1 MPRSHSQ
8 IEPTERT
15 RGERLQRL
23 RQKVFAT
30 YGDACWLCGGGGAD
44 TIDHL
49 IPLSEGGDDHIDNL
63 RPAHGKKSSHCVGNF
78 SRKRPSYPGEQLRI
92 KKPQSD
98 EPDGITYGD
107 GWISRKRNGMTS
119 TMYLDVTGLEINDP
133 MVQAF
138 ING

>member
-1 MPRSHSQ
+1 MPRSRTQ
-8 IEPTERT
+8 FEPTERT
-15 RGERLQRL
+15 RGDRLQKL

-63 RPAHGKKSSHCVGNF
+63 RPAHGKKSNHCVGNY

-92 KKPQSD
+92 KRPQSD

-107 GWISRKRNGMTS
+107 GWIRKKRGGMSS
-119 TMYLDVTGLEINDP
+119 TMYLDVTGLKIDDP